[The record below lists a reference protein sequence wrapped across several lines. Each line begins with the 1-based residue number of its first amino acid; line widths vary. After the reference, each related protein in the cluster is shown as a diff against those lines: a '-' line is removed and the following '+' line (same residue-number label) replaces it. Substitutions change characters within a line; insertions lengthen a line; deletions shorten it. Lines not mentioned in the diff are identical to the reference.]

1 MKVSRWQ
8 DVRRKKLSPQQLE
21 ENDRWVEEEVL
32 EMNLRALRDF
42 TGKTQVEVAAAADM
56 TQPEA
61 SRAERR
67 EDHLVSTLKRYVEA
81 LGGELEVFAVFDDKR
96 IKLKGV

>member
-1 MKVSRWQ
+1 MKVHRWS
-8 DVRRKKLSPQQLE
+8 DIRRKKLSAKQIE
-21 ENDRWVEEEVL
+21 ENARWVEQEIV
-32 EMNLRALRDF
+32 EMNLRALREL
-42 TGKTQVEVAAAADM
+42 TGKTQIEVAKAADM

-67 EDHLVSTLKRYVEA
+67 EDHLISTLKRYVEA

-96 IKLKGV
+96 VKLKGV